1 MVEDVERDSVVER
14 RPWRPAALHA
24 RWRTRVIPK
33 PWMLNGGEEVYQILK
48 VTIWFVVT
56 SQEFVTVV
64 VEPTIWLFFGGF
76 FC

>member
-14 RPWRPAALHA
+14 RPWRAAALHA

-33 PWMLNGGEEVYQILK
+33 PWRLNGGEEVYQILK

-56 SQEFVTVV
+56 LQEFVTVV
-64 VEPTIWLFFGGF
+64 VEPTI
-76 FC
+76 